1 MVQNLYLVRH
11 GIAED
16 REIFKTT
23 GLSDHLR
30 PLTPLGQ
37 KKMMKISKWL
47 SVMIPES
54 LDFVI
59 ESPLLR
65 SKQTLDILLEDLTA
79 KCRLEFSLLDPSQA
93 PELLVE
99 KILTMKGSQILC
111 VGHEPHLSELLALF
125 LGFDPNLQSPFKFK
139 KGGVACLSFKS
150 YEDSLK
156 VTLEWLVAP
165 KAILSK
171 GLI

>member
-11 GIAED
+11 AIAED
-16 REIFKTT
+16 REVFKAT
-23 GLSDHLR
+23 GLPDHLR

-37 KKMMKISKWL
+37 KKMVKISKWL
-47 SVMIPES
+47 SAMIPEP

-65 SKQTLDILLEDLTA
+65 SKQTLDILMEDLTA
-79 KCRLEFSLLDPSQA
+79 KCRLEFSLLDPSNA

-99 KILTMKGSQILC
+99 KILTMNGSQILC
-111 VGHEPHLSELLALF
+111 VGHEPHLSDLLALF
-125 LGFDPNLQSPFKFK
+125 LGFDSNFQSPFKFK
-139 KGGVACLSFKS
+139 KGGVACLSFKAFD
-150 YEDSLK
+150 DSLK

-165 KAILSK
+165 KTILS
-171 GLI
+171 